1 MMSMNDY
8 FFKYEDASSTIAKI
22 IKVNIIEDIVFKKQN
37 FHINMKNTS
46 TDSVTTKTTLN
57 DIMKAQKE

>member
-1 MMSMNDY
+1 MNDY

-46 TDSVTTKTTLN
+46 TDLVTTKTTLN